1 MIDSKLRC
9 LGIAT
14 VGAGFLVINA
24 DGAIAASK
32 LCRDQIVVQGAE
44 RSDALSGVQQ
54 VTAKNGL
61 IAVQLAQGQ
70 VVVQPEDPAW
80 RIAGAAGVEIKLG
93 KTCFIELPEQYFA
106 AIQVE
111 FAGSMPNGIG
121 LGVCDPADGV
131 CYWQLISL
139 N

>member
-1 MIDSKLRC
+1 MIDNNLRC

-24 DGAIAASK
+24 EGAIAASK
-32 LCRDQIVVQGAE
+32 ICRDQIVVQGAE
-44 RSDALSGVQQ
+44 PSDALSGVQQ
-54 VTAKNGL
+54 FSKKNGL

-93 KTCFIELPEQYFA
+93 RTCFIELAEQYFE
-106 AIQVE
+106 AIRVD
-111 FAGSMPNGIG
+111 FAGSKPESIG

-131 CYWQLISL
+131 CYWQLISF